1 MSSFAEEFD
10 AAFLSLDE
18 KVIRAFLKKWDLE
31 EDTLPADPL
40 LFWPGVH
47 RIRTMIASLPYEARL
62 LSRNWL
68 LAHGLEPHP
77 DEEFEGPA
85 AKPRGEMS

>member
-1 MSSFAEEFD
+1 MTSFAEEFD

-18 KVIRAFLKKWDLE
+18 KVIRAFVKKWNL
-31 EDTLPADPL
+31 EDTIPDDPL

-47 RIRTMIASLPYEARL
+47 QIRTMITSLPYEARL

-77 DEEFEGPA
+77 DAELDAPVA
-85 AKPRGEMS
+85 RSPRAVS

>member
-1 MSSFAEEFD
+1 MSSFTEEFD

-18 KVIRAFLKKWDLE
+18 KVIRAFVKKWDLE
-31 EDTLPADPL
+31 DTIPDDPL
-40 LFWPGVH
+40 RFWPGVH
-47 RIRTMIASLPYEARL
+47 WIRTMITSLPYEARL

-77 DEEFEGPA
+77 DEDFDGPA
-85 AKPRGEMS
+85 ARLPREAN

>member
-1 MSSFAEEFD
+1 MTSFAEEFD

-18 KVIRAFLKKWDLE
+18 KVIRAFVKKWDLE
-31 EDTLPADPL
+31 DSIPADPL

-47 RIRTMIASLPYEARL
+47 RIRTMITSLPYEARL

-77 DEEFEGPA
+77 DEEFDGSA
-85 AKPRGEMS
+85 TKPRREVS

>member
-1 MSSFAEEFD
+1 MTLSFPDEFD
-10 AAFLSLDE
+10 AAFLTLDE
-18 KVIRAFLKKWDLE
+18 KVIRAFVKKWDLE
-31 EDTLPADPL
+31 DSIPADPL

-47 RIRTMIASLPYEARL
+47 WIRTTITSLPYEARL

-77 DEEFEGPA
+77 DEEFDGPA
-85 AKPRGEMS
+85 VKPRREVS

>member
-18 KVIRAFLKKWDLE
+18 KVIRAFVKRWDLE
-31 EDTLPADPL
+31 ETIPDDPR

-47 RIRTMIASLPYEARL
+47 RIRTIITSLPYEARL

-77 DEEFEGPA
+77 DAEFDGPA
-85 AKPRGEMS
+85 ATPPREAN

>member
-1 MSSFAEEFD
+1 MASFDEEFD

-18 KVIRAFLKKWDLE
+18 KVIRAFFEKWDLE
-31 EDTLPADPL
+31 DSIPEDPL
-40 LFWPGVH
+40 LFWPSVH
-47 RIRTMIASLPYEARL
+47 HIRTMIRSLPYEARL

-77 DEEFEGPA
+77 DEEFDRPA
-85 AKPRGEMS
+85 AKPPREAS